1 MTPAGLALFPLFAV
15 LLVLLGAV
23 AARVLA
29 QVEADLTETFRWGP
43 QGVIRD
49 EGDDPHA

>member
-1 MTPAGLALFPLFAV
+1 MTPAGLALFPLVAV

-29 QVEADLTETFRWGP
+29 QIEADLSQTFQWGP
-43 QGVIRD
+43 QGVIGD
-49 EGDDPHA
+49 EGGDPHA